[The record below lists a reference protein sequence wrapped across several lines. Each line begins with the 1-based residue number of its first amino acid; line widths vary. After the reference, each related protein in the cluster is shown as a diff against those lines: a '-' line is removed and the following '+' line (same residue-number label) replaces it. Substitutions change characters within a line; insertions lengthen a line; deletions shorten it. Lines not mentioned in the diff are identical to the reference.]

1 MTVNTKIAAVA
12 VAAALVGGVSGYK
25 IADLGSPAS
34 ENTAYYRELENNSYA
49 NEKTVYVTKHGT
61 KYHTKN
67 CRYVKNA
74 AIAKDYSDVVGK
86 YDPCSVCNP

>member
-25 IADLGSPAS
+25 IADVNLSADKNAYSQEQNYAS
-34 ENTAYYRELENNSYA
+34 YSD
-49 NEKTVYVTKHGT
+49 EKTVYVTRHGT
-61 KYHTKN
+61 KYHRKN
-67 CRYVKNA
+67 CRYVKNT